1 MDIGQMS
8 MTMAVNRYASQGSI
22 LMNKKLVEQQQEQQ
36 GQHAVVP
43 VQRATPQP
51 DYGKGRLV
59 NAYA

>member
-22 LMNKKLVEQQQEQQ
+22 LMNKKLLEQQEQQ
-36 GQHAVVP
+36 GQHAVGP
-43 VQRATPQP
+43 VQKATPQP
-51 DYGKGRLV
+51 DYGKGLLV